1 MIMNIEEVIRQ
12 VYSQARLLGSCHRFK
27 GTEKTL
33 EDIVALFCS
42 PQGMEFCINNR
53 FPHMAPFRLFKPF
66 EPEKQGVYI
75 DSGVLTLRNPKRVV
89 LVRRTSATLTWHE
102 VFLLH
107 GAKAIINASGWSVVS
122 VSGSKGCQVIRNIS
136 GNAVIL

>member
-42 PQGMEFCINNR
+42 
-53 FPHMAPFRLFKPF
+53 
-66 EPEKQGVYI
+66 
-75 DSGVLTLRNPKRVV
+75 
-89 LVRRTSATLTWHE
+89 RRAWSSA
-102 VFLLH
+102 
-107 GAKAIINASGWSVVS
+107 
-122 VSGSKGCQVIRNIS
+122 
-136 GNAVIL
+136 